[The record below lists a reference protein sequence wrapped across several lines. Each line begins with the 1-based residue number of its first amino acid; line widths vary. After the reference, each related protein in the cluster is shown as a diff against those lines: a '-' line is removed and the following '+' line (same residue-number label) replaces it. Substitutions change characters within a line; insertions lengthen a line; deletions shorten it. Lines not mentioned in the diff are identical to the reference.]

1 MPGESYTPGH
11 TTNATDFMSKRSL
24 ASHGAFFDQYL
35 RAGMRVLD
43 AGCGPGSITQG
54 MAQRVAPAEVIGVD
68 FAESQ
73 IDRAKKDAA
82 AQGVRNVRFLKTG
95 CYSLPF
101 ENETFDGVFS
111 HALLEHL
118 SEPKKA
124 LAEFHRVLK
133 PGGHAGVC
141 SPDFGGLVISPES
154 KALSEAIAAY
164 AALQAKNGGDLYVG
178 RKLGVYLAESGFS
191 AIQMQARY
199 ECYADLS
206 LIGEYLALQLRRDGS
221 EQHADTL
228 IEWSR
233 SRGGLFAQA
242 WISAIGKK
250 DDH

>member
-1 MPGESYTPGH
+1 MPKESYTPGH
-11 TTNATDFMSKRSL
+11 TTSATDFMSKRSL

-54 MAQRVAPAEVIGVD
+54 IALRVAPAQVIGVD

-82 AQGVRNVRFLKTG
+82 EHGVRNVRFLTTG

-101 ENETFDGVFS
+101 ENETFDCVFS

-118 SEPKKA
+118 SETKKA

-141 SPDFGGLVISPES
+141 SPDFGGLVISPQS
-154 KALSEAIAAY
+154 DALTEAIAAY
-164 AALQAKNGGDLYVG
+164 ASLQAKNGGDLYVG
-178 RKLGVYLAESGFS
+178 HKLGVYLSESGFS
-191 AIQMQARY
+191 SVQMQARY
-199 ECYADLS
+199 ECYPSLS
-206 LIGEYLALQLRRDGS
+206 FIGEYLALQLRQNGFER
-221 EQHADTL
+221 HADTL
-228 IEWSR
+228 SEWSR
-233 SRGGLFAQA
+233 SSGGLFAQA
-242 WISAIGKK
+242 WVSAIGKK
-250 DDH
+250 

>member
-1 MPGESYTPGH
+1 MPKESYTPGH

-35 RAGMRVLD
+35 RPGMHVLD

-54 MAQRVAPAEVIGVD
+54 IARRVAPAEVIGVD

-82 AQGVRNVRFLKTG
+82 ERGVRNVRFLTTG

-101 ENETFDGVFS
+101 VSETFDCVFS

-124 LAEFHRVLK
+124 LTEFHRVLK
-133 PGGHAGVC
+133 PDGYAGVC
-141 SPDFGGLVISPES
+141 SPDFGGLIISPRS
-154 KALSEAIAAY
+154 DALAEAVAAY

-178 RKLGVYLAESGFS
+178 HKLGVHLSESGFS
-191 AIQMQARY
+191 SIQMQARY
-199 ECYADLS
+199 KCYPS
-206 LIGEYLALQLRRDGS
+206 LTFIGEYLALQLRRNGC
-221 EQHADTL
+221 ERHADTL
-228 IEWSR
+228 IQWSKT
-233 SRGGLFAQA
+233 SGGLFAQA

-250 DDH
+250 